1 MKFKKLVSLLLVVVL
16 GVAILGSCTENDAEK
31 TALNTEALT
40 YVTLRINPE
49 IELIAD
55 EAGLVVAANAINEDG
70 EIVLASV
77 ELVGMSVEAAGA
89 KFTEAATELGYFTPN
104 GEKDTV
110 YIDVESTV
118 AEESEALEEK
128 LDKSIRDYFNNKGI
142 NGKVSPET
150 LDKYADKAAEWG
162 ISPGHVKLVMRVL
175 DANPEL
181 TDTEVLALS
190 VKDWMQ
196 LLKGE
201 EKNIAVGLKADYRAE
216 IEALKLEYS
225 RLFEL
230 REEKEMLEAQLEG
243 ELTEDEKNT
252 ISEKLE
258 KIDAELKPLHKEYK
272 EALSQIKN
280 SFKEASR
287 EMRKQY
293 KAEAEK
299 RKNEN
304 KAKNSI

>member
-1 MKFKKLVSLLLVVVL
+1 MKLKKLVSLLLVAVL
-16 GVAILGSCTENDAEK
+16 GVAILASCAENDVEK
-31 TALNTEALT
+31 TALNTEAMT

-55 EAGLVVAANAINEDG
+55 EAGFVVAANAINEDG

-77 ELVGMSVEAAGA
+77 DLVGMSVEAAGA

-110 YIDVESTV
+110 YIDVESTE
-118 AEESEALEEK
+118 AEESVSLEEK

-181 TDTEVLALS
+181 TDTEVLELG
-190 VKDWMQ
+190 VKEWMK

-201 EKNIAVGLKADYRAE
+201 EKNIAVGLKADYRAA
-216 IEALKLEYS
+216 IDALKLEYS

-230 REEKEMLEAQLEG
+230 RQEKEMLEEQLQL
-243 ELTEDEKNT
+243 ELTEDEKNA
-252 ISEKLE
+252 ISEKLDE
-258 KIDAELKPLHKEYK
+258 IDDELKVLHKEYK
-272 EALSQIKN
+272 EALSEIKN
-280 SFKEASR
+280 SFKEASK

-293 KAEAEK
+293 KAEAQR

-304 KAKNSI
+304 KAGNSV